1 MLHVYSLGM
10 SHDYDVGCAAPN
22 DGIMGFKK
30 YGWSTCSAYNLNFFI
45 GYDEPFSVIEL
56 EWF

>member
-1 MLHVYSLGM
+1 M

-30 YGWSTCSAYNLNFFI
+30 YGWSTCSAYNLIFFI
-45 GYDEPFSVIEL
+45 GIPTKGHFIGPSFL
-56 EWF
+56 GM